1 MSPPCTCTVTH
12 SIGSLEGQDARLSSM
27 GPWVCMSLS
36 PYFLLWQQFYQT
48 GSEGKPATRT
58 KALPFY
64 RFDFSNCAAVGDFGF
79 LFAKKCCHQDRKW
92 EKKWSPGYQWNPTPV
107 LYFPHSHL
115 NPEKSYG
122 TSRVEAYTCRD
133 VSNQLG
139 SKECYFIF
147 SHLSFSQMCHLPKQE
162 KLTSATFSYGVGG
175 ETVEFS
181 WGGVQGLYEQGGVLP
196 PQPGAR
202 NCSSGSKRCF
212 FYFFF

>member
-1 MSPPCTCTVTH
+1 MVSACWQARFKVQSSLLHSQIIFICNKEELCTLQQACWYADIIVGPRHDLQICRESPIPEIKMSPPCTCTVTH

-92 EKKWSPGYQWNPTPV
+92 EKN
-107 LYFPHSHL
+107 L
-115 NPEKSYG
+115 
-122 TSRVEAYTCRD
+122 
-133 VSNQLG
+133 
-139 SKECYFIF
+139 
-147 SHLSFSQMCHLPKQE
+147 
-162 KLTSATFSYGVGG
+162 
-175 ETVEFS
+175 
-181 WGGVQGLYEQGGVLP
+181 
-196 PQPGAR
+196 
-202 NCSSGSKRCF
+202 
-212 FYFFF
+212 

>member
-1 MSPPCTCTVTH
+1 M
-12 SIGSLEGQDARLSSM
+12 
-27 GPWVCMSLS
+27 LS
-36 PYFLLWQQFYQT
+36 PGQEVRKKSLMEPWIPV
-48 GSEGKPATRT
+48 KPNT
-58 KALPFY
+58 
-64 RFDFSNCAAVGDFGF
+64 
-79 LFAKKCCHQDRKW
+79 
-92 EKKWSPGYQWNPTPV
+92 
-107 LYFPHSHL
+107 HSHL

-212 FYFFF
+212 FIFFFKTSSSMAPPELC

>member
-64 RFDFSNCAAVGDFGF
+64 RFDFSNCAAFGDFGF

-115 NPEKSYG
+115 NPEK
-122 TSRVEAYTCRD
+122 
-133 VSNQLG
+133 
-139 SKECYFIF
+139 
-147 SHLSFSQMCHLPKQE
+147 
-162 KLTSATFSYGVGG
+162 KL
-175 ETVEFS
+175 
-181 WGGVQGLYEQGGVLP
+181 WHEQGGSLHV
-196 PQPGAR
+196 Q
-202 NCSSGSKRCF
+202 RCF
-212 FYFFF
+212 KPARQQGMLFYFFPPLF